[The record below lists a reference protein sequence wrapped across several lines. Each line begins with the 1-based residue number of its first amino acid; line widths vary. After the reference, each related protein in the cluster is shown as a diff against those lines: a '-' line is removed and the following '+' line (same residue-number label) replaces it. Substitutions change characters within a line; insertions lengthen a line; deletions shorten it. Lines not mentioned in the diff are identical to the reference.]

1 MFDFETVLRYTPY
14 MIKEKTCE
22 NNSCANK
29 FYGTKRAKFCSDLCR
44 LTKWR
49 NTMYAVVRIGSKIDK
64 TLLSGEKKS
73 TSPLFSKLDIAE
85 AERKKS
91 KKPEL
96 YRIAEIQ
103 ET

>member
-1 MFDFETVLRYTPY
+1 
-14 MIKEKTCE
+14 
-22 NNSCANK
+22 
-29 FYGTKRAKFCSDLCR
+29 
-44 LTKWR
+44 
-49 NTMYAVVRIGSKIDK
+49 MYAVVRIGSKTDK

-85 AERKKS
+85 AERLKS